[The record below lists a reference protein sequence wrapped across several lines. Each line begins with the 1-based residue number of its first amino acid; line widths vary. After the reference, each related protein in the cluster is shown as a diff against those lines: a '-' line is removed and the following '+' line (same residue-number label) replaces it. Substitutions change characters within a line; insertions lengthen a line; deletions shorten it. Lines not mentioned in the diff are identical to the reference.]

1 MGLVFKKGAK
11 NIYYQFKYKD
21 MAGKLHHKSINTN
34 IPVSHTSQ
42 RERAKALAIGLEAQK
57 EFMKKLHNEYSR
69 IQGIDTG
76 IDYSSYTIKEYSEHW
91 LDEIKYEVRDST
103 FYAYK
108 QELTAHI
115 IPILGKT
122 KLKDVNVNTIRFFF
136 DTEFNECLKKLER
149 NEPNYMQSIRKHLTT
164 LSTMLNR
171 AVEECAIDD
180 NPVQKI
186 KKSLFRKL
194 NKYKVEYEVEP
205 YSWEE
210 LMQLKETVI
219 ASKVHIE
226 VPVIIAIYTGLRRE
240 EILGLRWQDI
250 DFDNRILHI
259 KNTCTK
265 VGTKIVYAEKTKT
278 KLSRRTVPMVDELYD
293 YLLLQQYIQQ
303 KNREFFGDGYI
314 DTDLVCVWKDGKPIK
329 PDNLSKRF
337 NRFLKENNLRII
349 RFHDIRHSFGSV
361 IFNITGDIKV
371 VSDLLGHSN
380 ISTTSN
386 IYVKTN
392 EKHKKEAVNYLEN
405 GNK

>member
-1 MGLVFKKGAK
+1 MVCRFDSCHPQNGLNSGFVHCFSFFKILLK
-11 NIYYQFKYKD
+11 NAIFHFSILFSILLCQTFHILPFLVAHD
-21 MAGKLHHKSINTN
+21 FAGL
-34 IPVSHTSQ
+34 P
-42 RERAKALAIGLEAQK
+42 
-57 EFMKKLHNEYSR
+57 
-69 IQGIDTG
+69 
-76 IDYSSYTIKEYSEHW
+76 
-91 LDEIKYEVRDST
+91 
-103 FYAYK
+103 
-108 QELTAHI
+108 ELYR
-115 IPILGKT
+115 P
-122 KLKDVNVNTIRFFF
+122 
-136 DTEFNECLKKLER
+136 
-149 NEPNYMQSIRKHLTT
+149 
-164 LSTMLNR
+164 
-171 AVEECAIDD
+171 
-180 NPVQKI
+180 
-186 KKSLFRKL
+186 
-194 NKYKVEYEVEP
+194 
-205 YSWEE
+205 
-210 LMQLKETVI
+210 I